1 MLNQTCKPA
10 QLKTFEETYMSRIL
24 QKEENYKYDLPPSL
38 THDSSHYI
46 IRFEIQNRKKHD
58 KQSETCDKLRNHCRR
73 ISFFLKKNKNK
84 NVWNIFQNKNSKK
97 KLEI

>member
-73 ISFFLKKNKNK
+73 ISFFFLK
-84 NVWNIFQNKNSKK
+84 
-97 KLEI
+97 